1 MTLALCYNPLMN
13 QDNRRSRVEDDDSLL
28 ASVAGVPLT
37 RSARAGLCVVWAA
50 FWAARFL
57 LTDALPHLYA
67 LRLKSLATELL
78 GEGPFDQAFTIGM
91 MWLTIEVVVIAWHGL
106 KGAIMLI
113 AKTSKKSFRHELM
126 ETLADS
132 LPIET
137 LEAILEKKRNQA
149 GANGVHPPNGDAN
162 PKT

>member
-1 MTLALCYNPLMN
+1 MN
-13 QDNRRSRVEDDDSLL
+13 SENRRPRVEDDDSLL

-67 LRLKSLATELL
+67 LRLKSLASELL
-78 GEGPFDQAFTIGM
+78 GEGPFDQAFSICM
-91 MWLTIEVVVIAWHGL
+91 MWLTIEVVVIAWHVL

-113 AKTSKKSFRHELM
+113 AKTSRKSFRQELV
-126 ETLADS
+126 ETLIDS
-132 LPIET
+132 LPLEN
-137 LEAILEKKRNQA
+137 LENAEAILKRRREEA
-149 GANGVHPPNGDAN
+149 KANGASPPDGDAK
-162 PKT
+162 PKA